1 MLVMMYFRAWRG
13 VCMVWFVMGTVA
25 SLWVMASVCI
35 SCVVCDACRFG
46 GYGVGQGCMCGVPGL
61 ISVVFGGRLCFE
73 GF

>member
-1 MLVMMYFRAWRG
+1 
-13 VCMVWFVMGTVA
+13 MGTVA

-35 SCVVCDACRFG
+35 SCIVCDACRFG